1 MATQVLVGLTLMA
14 LGMLSALLIAIW
26 CFYFGVLSVKAK
38 NKALFVCYIL
48 TCVGL
53 FIIIGYTCFT
63 QIGIVRQ

>member
-1 MATQVLVGLTLMA
+1 MAIPVLVGLTLMA
-14 LGMLSALLIAIW
+14 LGMLSALLIA
-26 CFYFGVLSVKAK
+26 FGVLSVKAK

-53 FIIIGYTCFT
+53 FIIIGYTYFT

>member
-1 MATQVLVGLTLMA
+1 MAIQVLVGLTLMA

-26 CFYFGVLSVKAK
+26 CFHFGVQSVKAK

>member
-1 MATQVLVGLTLMA
+1 MAIQVLVGLALMV
-14 LGMLSALLIAIW
+14 LGMLSALLIA
-26 CFYFGVLSVKAK
+26 FGVLSVKAK

-63 QIGIVRQ
+63 QIGIIRQ

>member
-1 MATQVLVGLTLMA
+1 MAIQVLVGLALMV
-14 LGMLSALLIAIW
+14 LGMLSALLIA
-26 CFYFGVLSVKAK
+26 FGVLSVKAK

>member
-1 MATQVLVGLTLMA
+1 MAIQILVGLALMV
-14 LGMLSALLIAIW
+14 LGMLSALIIAIW
-26 CFYFGVLSVKAK
+26 CFYFGVPSVKTK

-53 FIIIGYTCFT
+53 FIIIGYTCLT

>member
-1 MATQVLVGLTLMA
+1 MAIQVLVGITLIA

-26 CFYFGVLSVKAK
+26 CSYFGVLSVKAK
-38 NKALFVCYIL
+38 NNALFVCYIL

-53 FIIIGYTCFT
+53 FIIIGYTWFT